1 MTIEDY
7 LLNNWLNGKKNLMI
21 YKNLVITC
29 LLAMGDLLMRMI
41 IPGDLMI
48 QFLVD
53 FGKVVNIGVR

>member
-29 LLAMGDLLMRMI
+29 LLAMGDLLMRMMI
-41 IPGDLMI
+41 HGDLMI